1 MRLLLHHQKT
11 LDFAMHHH
19 LSQALQAFQRDQ
31 AFQVSDVSEF
41 LPADFRHGI
50 QWLLSE
56 NQADLAQALADAG
69 LSLHPHSEDILAM
82 AGLLAMTRQ
91 DWPLAVELL
100 QDLCAVQGDKAPP
113 MTYQMLARA
122 CFCNL
127 ERGQAA
133 AVLTEAL
140 QHWPQDAML
149 LEELSDLGP
158 EYSLAGVSSFQH

>member
-1 MRLLLHHQKT
+1 
-11 LDFAMHHH
+11 MHHH
-19 LSQALQAFQRDQ
+19 LSEALQAFQQ
-31 AFQVSDVSEF
+31 GKALQFADVAEF
-41 LPADFRHGI
+41 SPADFRQGI

-56 NQADLAQALADAG
+56 NNADLAQALADAG
-69 LSLHPHSEDILAM
+69 LSLHPQSEDILAV
-82 AGLLAMTRQ
+82 AGLLAMTRE

-100 QDLCAVQGDKAPP
+100 QDLCNVQGIKAPP

-127 ERGQAA
+127 ERHQAA

-149 LEELSDLGP
+149 LEELSCLGP
-158 EYSLAGVSSFQH
+158 EYNLASVTSFQH

>member
-1 MRLLLHHQKT
+1 MQ
-11 LDFAMHHH
+11 HH

-31 AFQVSDVSEF
+31 AFNAADISEF
-41 LPADFRHGI
+41 SPADFRHGI

-82 AGLLAMTRQ
+82 AGLLAMTRE

-100 QDLCAVQGDKAPP
+100 QDLCNVQGDKAPP
-113 MTYQMLARA
+113 MSYQMLARA

-127 ERGQAA
+127 DRAEAA
-133 AVLTEAL
+133 RVLSAGL
-140 QHWPQDAML
+140 QFWPQDAML
-149 LEELSDLGP
+149 LEELSCLGP
-158 EYSLAGVSSFQH
+158 EFNLAALSSYQH